1 MDAHEHHEEEQDDI
15 PEFDKDAIK
24 HDITTGARAY
34 RELLQNA
41 KLDWTHWAAVILGL
55 RGLRTFA
62 WAKAGTTRMTSQAY
76 RDAMGSLLV
85 QRQYAIYDQID
96 KQTRSA
102 CYALMDR
109 LEDVNDWYAT
119 LDPNT
124 QLQWKHPKTIVKHC
138 PREYLKGGMKRHNQP
153 SKAAKKKP
161 PVTYESERLRQLLIK
176 VIKRLAKY
184 EPEALELLDQVIL
197 ADPDDSIDDVFTEEA
212 EATNA

>member
-1 MDAHEHHEEEQDDI
+1 MDVHEHHEEERDDI
-15 PEFDKDAIK
+15 PEFDKDEIK
-24 HDITTGARAY
+24 HDITTGAKAY

-41 KLDWTHWAAVILGL
+41 KLDWTHWSAVILGL
-55 RGLRTFA
+55 RGLRTLA

-76 RDAMGSLLV
+76 RDAMGSLLA

-109 LEDVNDWYAT
+109 LEDVNDWYVT
-119 LDPNT
+119 LDANT

-138 PREYLKGGMKRHNQP
+138 PREYIKGGMKRHNQP
-153 SKAAKKKP
+153 PRARKKP
-161 PVTYESERLRQLLIK
+161 QVSFESERLRQLLIK
-176 VIKRLAKY
+176 VIGLLSKY
-184 EPEALELLDQVIL
+184 EPETARGLLDKVML
-197 ADPDDSIDDVFTEEA
+197 ADPDDSVDDVFTEEA